1 MNSDFIFKLIGLFGG
16 IFLGI
21 CLMPQVYRTIKT
33 NSTKDLSLIWQF
45 LYLIGLSLLYI
56 YALYFNLWSLYIPG
70 SFELLCIII
79 LIIYKI
85 KNDGFS
91 LDSENH

>member
-1 MNSDFIFKLIGLFGG
+1 MDLDLIFKLIGLFGG
-16 IFLGI
+16 IFLGV
-21 CLMPQVYRTIKT
+21 CLIPQVYRTIKT
-33 NSTKDLSLIWQF
+33 NSTKDISLIWQI

-56 YALYFNLWSLYIPG
+56 YALYFNLWSLYIPS

-91 LDSENH
+91 LSSDN